1 MKEKAIGPAFLVF
14 CAVLFLSFKTVDVYG
29 STISQLQEAERDK
42 EAAEQRVEGTQ
53 EDIEDLNKERIGLQ
67 NYLDQLNEEL
77 SRASGELSDIEALI
91 SEKETELVKIQEQLK
106 EAKKR
111 EKEQYDA
118 MKERIKFMYEK
129 GDSAYLELFFHAQD
143 FADFLNKNEYVEKM
157 NQYDRNMLEEYMK
170 IQETI
175 RQNEQTIVDERVA
188 LGALQQEAINK
199 QNEVTE
205 LVKTTSSNVEMFQDE
220 ISKKEKELLQYELE
234 LEEKESDIATLQ
246 AKLAEEQKITQQ
258 ALAAGFS
265 DLSSITFAAG
275 DLELLAAIIY
285 CEAGN
290 QPYVGQVAV
299 GNVVMNRV
307 KSSVFPN
314 TVLEVIYQRKQF
326 SPVGSGRFA
335 IALANHKATPA
346 CYAAARDAMA
356 GSAPVGNCLFF
367 RTPIPGLTGI
377 QIGGHIFY

>member
-1 MKEKAIGPAFLVF
+1 MKKKNCSRFFL
-14 CAVLFLSFKTVDVYG
+14 CLLLLLLCMLNAKTVCA
-29 STISQLQEAERDK
+29 STYSQLRDAEKDK
-42 EAAEQRVEGTQ
+42 ERAEERVDRTQ
-53 EDIEDLNKERIGLQ
+53 DDIDELKEEKIGLQAYLNQLNKE
-67 NYLDQLNEEL
+67 L
-77 SRASGELSDIEALI
+77 SQASGELAGIEDLI
-91 SEKETELVKIQEQLK
+91 SEKETSLLDMQAELERAK
-106 EAKKR
+106 ER
-111 EKEQYDA
+111 EAEQYVA
-118 MKERIKFMYEK
+118 MKKRIKFMYEK
-129 GDSAYLELFFHAQD
+129 GDSAYMELFFHSKN
-143 FADFLNKNEYVEKM
+143 FADFLNKSEYVEKM
-157 NQYDRNMLEEYMK
+157 SQYDRDMLVEYAE

-175 RQNEQTIVDERVA
+175 RRDEQNLVDERVA
-188 LGALQQEAINK
+188 LGALQEQALDK
-199 QNEVTE
+199 QNEVAEMVVSARENVIQYSDQISAKEEE
-205 LVKTTSSNVEMFQDE
+205 LIK
-220 ISKKEKELLQYELE
+220 YEQE
-234 LEEKESDIATLQ
+234 LEESKNDIASLQ
-246 AKLAEEQKITQQ
+246 EQLKKENEMTKQ

-265 DLSSITFAAG
+265 DLSSITFANG
-275 DLELLAAIIY
+275 DLDLLAAIIY

-307 KSSVFPN
+307 KSAVFPN
-314 TVLEVIYQRKQF
+314 TVLEVIYQNRQF